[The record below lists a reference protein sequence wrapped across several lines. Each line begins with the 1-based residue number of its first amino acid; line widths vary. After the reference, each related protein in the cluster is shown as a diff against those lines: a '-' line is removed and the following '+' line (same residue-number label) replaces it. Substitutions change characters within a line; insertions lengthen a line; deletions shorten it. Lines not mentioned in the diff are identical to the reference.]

1 MPNLDRFAIGLAD
14 SQDADFWECPKCGGE
29 VYDMEAEEC
38 TACRETEAG
47 KRMQAFRKELRELE
61 ERHRVRISP
70 HYGDVYLVDME
81 SGEEEE
87 L

>member
-1 MPNLDRFAIGLAD
+1 MLNLDRFSQGLAD
-14 SQDADFWECPKCGGE
+14 SQDADFWECGKCGGE

-38 TACRETEAG
+38 TACREIEAG
-47 KRMQAFRKELRELE
+47 KRMQAFRRELSEME
-61 ERHRVRISP
+61 ERHRVRIR
-70 HYGDVYLVDME
+70 GEAYLADEE

>member
-1 MPNLDRFAIGLAD
+1 MMHLDRFSQGLSD
-14 SQDADFWECPKCGGE
+14 SQEADFWECPKCGGE

-61 ERHRVRISP
+61 ARHGVRISP
-70 HYGDVYLVDME
+70 HYGDVYLEIEDY
-81 SGEEEE
+81 EEE

>member
-1 MPNLDRFAIGLAD
+1 MPNLDRFSQGIKD
-14 SQDADFWECPKCGGE
+14 SQDADFWECPKCGSE

-38 TACRETEAG
+38 PACREIEAG
-47 KRMQAFRKELRELE
+47 KRMQAFRKELREME
-61 ERHRVRISP
+61 ERHRMRIR
-70 HYGDVYLVDME
+70 GEAYLVDEE